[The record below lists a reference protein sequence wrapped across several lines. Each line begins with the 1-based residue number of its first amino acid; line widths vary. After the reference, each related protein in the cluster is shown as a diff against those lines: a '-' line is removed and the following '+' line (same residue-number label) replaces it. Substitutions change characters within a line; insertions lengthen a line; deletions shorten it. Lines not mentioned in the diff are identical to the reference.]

1 MTSTGHKYR
10 PAYDFDYV
18 ALDLLQVY
26 PEENGVY
33 KCTARNAYG
42 QAETSA
48 TVKVVG
54 KREMSGLMMIL
65 MDPLKNL
72 CRVCLDLHF
81 TPQCPHDRAGVS
93 SSKRDILI

>member
-1 MTSTGHKYR
+1 MHQINHHHHHCLGHKDR

-26 PEENGVY
+26 PEECGVY

-48 TVKVVG
+48 TVKVIG
-54 KREMSGLMMIL
+54 KSG
-65 MDPLKNL
+65 
-72 CRVCLDLHF
+72 
-81 TPQCPHDRAGVS
+81 
-93 SSKRDILI
+93 

>member
-1 MTSTGHKYR
+1 MSHRFHKSSRWNSRNLGPIYRPKPVLARGILSAGHKYR

-54 KREMSGLMMIL
+54 K
-65 MDPLKNL
+65 
-72 CRVCLDLHF
+72 C
-81 TPQCPHDRAGVS
+81 
-93 SSKRDILI
+93 

>member
-1 MTSTGHKYR
+1 MSTGHKYR

-54 KREMSGLMMIL
+54 K
-65 MDPLKNL
+65 
-72 CRVCLDLHF
+72 
-81 TPQCPHDRAGVS
+81 
-93 SSKRDILI
+93 

>member
-1 MTSTGHKYR
+1 MERPVCNLLINQFIRTGHKYR

-26 PEENGVY
+26 PEESGVY

-54 KREMSGLMMIL
+54 KRSHLL
-65 MDPLKNL
+65 
-72 CRVCLDLHF
+72 F
-81 TPQCPHDRAGVS
+81 SAG
-93 SSKRDILI
+93 

>member
-1 MTSTGHKYR
+1 MLINQFIQTGHKYR

-54 KREMSGLMMIL
+54 KRSHLL
-65 MDPLKNL
+65 
-72 CRVCLDLHF
+72 F
-81 TPQCPHDRAGVS
+81 SAG
-93 SSKRDILI
+93 